1 MFGSLRASMGCIE
14 PHERSILL
22 YSILANIL
30 VIAPSLHM
38 LQVYDRVLASRSIGT
53 LVYLTLIVVGALVV
67 WGLADAVR
75 SQIAVRAAAKYT
87 VSVAPKLFAK
97 MAADPKAG
105 AKSGK
110 ALRDLATARGFL
122 GGRVFVSLFDLP
134 FIPIYLLI
142 MTVLHWS
149 LGLLTVVGIGVLAA
163 LSGLNV
169 AATERERERSR
180 QAENDATA
188 FAQGAFQ
195 RIDEL
200 RAHGML
206 STFLTIWGRKTA
218 LILKE
223 TEAAGA
229 KSARYQAVGK
239 TFRQALQVIMMAW
252 GAFLVLHGDMS
263 AGMIFMASMISGK
276 AFTPI
281 DQVIG
286 GWEQISRGFAAIRD
300 IEALTGP
307 DKSIQARMSLPE
319 PEGRLS
325 LEAVAYAPD
334 PGKPDR
340 TLLANVNLRVAPG
353 EVVLI
358 TGPTGVGKSTLIRI
372 MVGAVPPT
380 AGAVSVDDIGQ
391 DVWPSSQW
399 GRIVGYMPQD
409 IEFFPGTVAM
419 NIARFD
425 PEATEERIIA
435 AAKGASVHDLIVGL
449 PEGYRTLVGNQSFA
463 LSTGQ
468 KQRIALARA
477 LYGDPRV
484 LVLDEPNAS
493 LDQPG
498 ERALLVAVAEARRR
512 GASVVIAAH
521 RTSILRVVNRAFTI
535 ADGTLQPLTIQAG
548 PPAAPAEAGPEA
560 ARQAAPP
567 AAGQTSRVA

>member
-1 MFGSLRASMGCIE
+1 MNASFAAMIRGIGPHMRA
-14 PHERSILL
+14 ILL
-22 YSILANIL
+22 YSVIANLL

-53 LVYLTLIVVGALVV
+53 LIYLTLIVIAALAV

-75 SQIAVRAAAKYT
+75 SHLAVRAAAKYT
-87 VSVAPKLFAK
+87 VSVAPKLFAR
-97 MAADPKAG
+97 MAADPKA
-105 AKSGK
+105 AQRSGK
-110 ALRDLATARGFL
+110 TLRDFSTARGFI
-122 GGRVFVSLFDLP
+122 GGRTFVTLFDVP
-134 FIPIYLLI
+134 FIPFYVLI
-142 MTVLHWS
+142 MAVLHWS
-149 LGLLTVVGIGVLAA
+149 LGLLTVIGILVLAA
-163 LSGLNV
+163 LSWLNI
-169 AATERERERSR
+169 AATETERERSR
-180 QAENDATA
+180 QAESDAIG

-195 RIDEL
+195 RIEDL

-218 LILKE
+218 LVLNE
-223 TEAAGA
+223 NEAVGA
-229 KSARYQAVGK
+229 KSARYQAASK

-252 GAFLVLHGDMS
+252 GAFLVLHNDMS
-263 AGMIFMASMISGK
+263 AGMIFMSSMISGK
-276 AFTPI
+276 AFSPI

-286 GWEQISRGFAAIRD
+286 GWEQISRGLAAIRD

-325 LEAVAYAPD
+325 LDAVTYAPD

-340 TLLANVNLRVAPG
+340 RLLSDITLRVAPG
-353 EVVLI
+353 EAVLV
-358 TGPTGVGKSTLIRI
+358 TGPTGAGKSTLIRI
-372 MVGAVPPT
+372 MVGAIAPT

-409 IEFFPGTVAM
+409 IEFFPGTVGM

-425 PEATEERIIA
+425 PEATEEKVIA
-435 AAKGASVHDLIVGL
+435 AARGASVHDLIVGL
-449 PEGYRTLVGNQSFA
+449 PDGYRTPLGGQAFA

-477 LYGDPRV
+477 LYGDPRI

-512 GASVVIAAH
+512 GAAVVIAAH

-535 ADGTLQPLTIQAG
+535 AEGRLEELTIQAA
-548 PPAAPAEAGPEA
+548 PTPQPQADAEPRPA
-560 ARQAAPP
+560 
-567 AAGQTSRVA
+567 RVA

>member
-1 MFGSLRASMGCIE
+1 MTGSFAAVARGIGPHLRA
-14 PHERSILL
+14 ILV
-22 YSILANIL
+22 YSVVANLL

-38 LQVYDRVLASRSIGT
+38 LQVYDRVLATRSIGT
-53 LVYLTLIVVGALVV
+53 LVYLTLIVIVALVV

-75 SQIAVRAAAKYT
+75 GHLAVRAAAKYT
-87 VSVAPKLFAK
+87 VSVAPKLFAR

-105 AKSGK
+105 PRSGK
-110 ALRDLATARGFL
+110 TLRDFSAARSFI
-122 GGRVFVSLFDLP
+122 GGRTFVTLFDVP
-134 FIPIYLLI
+134 FIPLYVLI

-149 LGLLTVVGIGVLAA
+149 LGLLTVIGIAVLAA
-163 LSGLNV
+163 LSWLNV

-180 QAENDATA
+180 QAENDAIG

-195 RIDEL
+195 QIEDL

-218 LILKE
+218 LVLKE
-223 TEAAGA
+223 SEAAGA

-239 TFRQALQVIMMAW
+239 AFRQSLQVIMMAW
-252 GAFLVLHGDMS
+252 GAFLVLRGEMS
-263 AGMIFMASMISGK
+263 AGMIFMSSMISGK

-286 GWEQISRGFAAIRD
+286 GWEQISRGLAAIRD

-307 DKSIQARMSLPE
+307 DKSIQARMRLPE
-319 PEGRLS
+319 PEGRLA
-325 LEAVAYAPD
+325 LDAVTYLPD
-334 PGKPDR
+334 PDKPDR
-340 TLLANVNLRVAPG
+340 RLLSEVSLRVAPG

-358 TGPTGVGKSTLIRI
+358 TGATGAGKSTLIRI
-372 MVGAVPPT
+372 MVGALLPS
-380 AGAVSVDDIGQ
+380 AGSVRVDDIGQ
-391 DVWPSSQW
+391 EVWPSSQW

-409 IEFFPGTVAM
+409 IAFFPGTLAM

-425 PEATEERIIA
+425 PEATEERIVA
-435 AAKGASVHDLIVGL
+435 AARAASVHDLIVGL
-449 PEGYRTLVGNQSFA
+449 PDGYRTAVGPQSFA

-477 LYGDPRV
+477 LYGDPRI

-493 LDQPG
+493 LDQTG

-512 GASVVIAAH
+512 GAAVVIAAH

-535 ADGTLQPLTIQAG
+535 AEGRLQPLVI
-548 PPAAPAEAGPEA
+548 
-560 ARQAAPP
+560 QAAPSP
-567 AAGQTSRVA
+567 APPPAGDDPRSALVA